1 MLERLGPCRGD
12 KGGTQ
17 FCWPKGLSVAARTD
31 IAILHEI
38 VRVIEKREK
47 VPERVRVR
55 TKQYQITYLD
65 DHRQRLEEAI
75 RRRDSDRLGMLFG
88 QLQENAPSPP
98 GNALPPL
105 AAVRRLAASGPAAAQ
120 TVNWRWRVRAAAPCP
135 VPHPA
140 AVASV

>member
-1 MLERLGPCRGD
+1 M
-12 KGGTQ
+12 
-17 FCWPKGLSVAARTD
+17 AARTD

-88 QLQENAPSPP
+88 QLQGRIKYQLMKPAGKRTKSTRQRPPSS
-98 GNALPPL
+98 
-105 AAVRRLAASGPAAAQ
+105 RR
-120 TVNWRWRVRAAAPCP
+120 RAAARG
-135 VPHPA
+135 
-140 AVASV
+140 